1 MHKTGVL
8 HGANTS
14 DERGKGANNGD
25 KAGKKDG
32 FAAVFFKELLSFVN
46 VFLVDE
52 GDVGVINDFLSEKMT
67 DPVIG

>member
-14 DERGKGANNGD
+14 DEGGKGANNGD

-32 FAAVFFKELLSFVN
+32 FSTVFFEKLLGFVD
-46 VFLVDE
+46 VLLVNE
-52 GDVGVINDFLSEKMT
+52 GDIGVVDDFLSEKMT

>member
-1 MHKTGVL
+1 MHEAGVL
-8 HGANTS
+8 HGTNTS

-25 KAGKKDG
+25 KAGKKNG
-32 FAAVFFKELLSFVN
+32 FATVFFEELLSFVN

-52 GDVGVINDFLSEKMT
+52 RDIGVVNDFLSEKMT

>member
-32 FAAVFFKELLSFVN
+32 FATVFFEKLLGFVD
-46 VFLVDE
+46 VLLVNE
-52 GDVGVINDFLSEKMT
+52 GDIGVVNDFLSEKMT

>member
-14 DERGKGANNGD
+14 DEGSESANDGD
-25 KAGKKDG
+25 ETSKKNG
-32 FAAVFFKELLSFVN
+32 FATVFFEELLSFVN

-52 GDVGVINDFLSEKMT
+52 RDIGVVNDFLSEKMT